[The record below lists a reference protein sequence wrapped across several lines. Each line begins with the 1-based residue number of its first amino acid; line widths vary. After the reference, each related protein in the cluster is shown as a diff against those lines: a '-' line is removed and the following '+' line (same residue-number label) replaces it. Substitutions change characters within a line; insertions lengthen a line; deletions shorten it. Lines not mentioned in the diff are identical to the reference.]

1 MDEKTIKKIKEL
13 VKEYPNDGDLGREV
27 RKIFISEKKQSNP
40 QKPNQQWDS
49 TNGY

>member
-1 MDEKTIKKIKEL
+1 MDNKTIEKIKEL
-13 VKEYPNDGDLGREV
+13 VKEYPNDGDLGREI

-40 QKPNQQWDS
+40 QNTEQQWDL